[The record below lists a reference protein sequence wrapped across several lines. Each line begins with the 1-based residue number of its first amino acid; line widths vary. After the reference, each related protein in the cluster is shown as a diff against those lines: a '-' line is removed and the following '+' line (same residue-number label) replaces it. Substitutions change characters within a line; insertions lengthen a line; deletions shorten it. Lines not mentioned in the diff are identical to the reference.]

1 MPNQYRA
8 SYEIKIGESEYT
20 LRPTFEAIAEFQSKA
35 GMGVFEGIASLEG
48 QPNVVVVV
56 SAILAGI
63 KGEAIFQGDTSKVP
77 SFEKLGQEVMN
88 FGINKVIFEAYAFL
102 QRAITADD
110 QKKSLEEG
118 LEKVKA
124 LALKMQTL
132 GQGGGDSQ
140 AP

>member
-20 LRPTFEAIAEFQSKA
+20 LRPTFEAIAEFQSKS
-35 GMGVFEGIASLEG
+35 GKGVFEGIASLEG
-48 QPNVVVVV
+48 QPDVIVIT
-56 SAILAGI
+56 SAIWAGI

-77 SFEKLGQEVMN
+77 SFEKLGQEIMN
-88 FGINKVIFEAYAFL
+88 FGINKVVFEAYAFL
-102 QRAITADD
+102 QRTTAPDD
-110 QKKSLEEG
+110 QKKNLEEN